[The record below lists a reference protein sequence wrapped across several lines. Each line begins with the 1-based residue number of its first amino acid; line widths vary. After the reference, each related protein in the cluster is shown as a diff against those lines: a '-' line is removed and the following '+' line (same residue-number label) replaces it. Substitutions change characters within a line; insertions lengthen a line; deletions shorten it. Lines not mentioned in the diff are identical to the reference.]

1 MKIKTFSFARAI
13 FACFVILFFCAFTF
27 PAFAVELP
35 RAQLDE
41 SERHFSEAY
50 RRFLGRD
57 YWGALDFLDRALRA
71 NIYFVDYYLMR
82 GLVMNRIG
90 DFGAGRSSL
99 EYYLEVRPMD
109 PTVPRIL
116 AYNIAQRRA
125 LQRIVSTS
133 PLSVQWRL
141 SRVDLQN
148 ELDLGHMRPFS
159 IRGMGK
165 AGMWGKSLFLADT
178 LGDRV
183 IYRKRTAR
191 RTNILEVNS
200 PAVVLPMGDDS
211 FYILST
217 GGRIYY
223 FGAFTDNPYPLIPEL
238 RGVLANTSII
248 DAAMIS
254 EREFV
259 VADTVTREVAFYSL
273 ATLTGVP
280 MPGLPVTART
290 WSWSPPD
297 NGGALFEP
305 VALSAYGG
313 WLAVADRGGGEIF
326 FLNLNN
332 RRDFFSAEI
341 PRPRDV
347 TWSALGELF
356 VINEDGNLFKLG
368 VDFRDRRVEMAD
380 TLESGLTNGWA
391 LFNSPDGDVYCI
403 DISGSR
409 LWKAVPFPDAA
420 LSLGAASLFTPTV
433 TREENVESILLDGT
447 LMSPFRTYSRTS
459 GLVAHVVWNNRAI
472 RAIAEWNDAGS
483 AGRPEVVL
491 FNRPAAPGT
500 VNPAIGS
507 VVVENGRDTRI
518 ALPSVWGA
526 GRGSLTHLIIDSTVD
541 MTPED
546 LNVLTLFCLNNGV
559 ELNVWARSVPSVE
572 LTRAAALTGGR
583 VIFSLVNQ
591 PDLSLP
597 NARVRVR
604 IPLPME
610 LSSSGFPSRS
620 MLSLF
625 LNVGLMHTRN
635 WIPLWPD
642 MFDF

>member
-1 MKIKTFSFARAI
+1 
-13 FACFVILFFCAFTF
+13 
-27 PAFAVELP
+27 
-35 RAQLDE
+35 
-41 SERHFSEAY
+41 
-50 RRFLGRD
+50 
-57 YWGALDFLDRALRA
+57 LRA

-82 GLVMNRIG
+82 GLVMDRIG

-116 AYNIAQRRA
+116 AYNIAQQRA
-125 LQRIVSTS
+125 LQRIISPA

-141 SRVDLQN
+141 ARVDLQN
-148 ELDLGHMRPFS
+148 TFDLGHMRTFS
-159 IRGMGK
+159 VRGMGK

-183 IYRKRTAR
+183 IYRKSTSR
-191 RTNILEVNS
+191 RTNKLAINS

-211 FYILST
+211 FYIVST
-217 GGRIYY
+217 SGRVYY
-223 FGAFTDNPYPLIPEL
+223 FGAFTDDSYPLTPEL
-238 RGVLANTSII
+238 RGVLENTSIT

-259 VADTVTREVAFYSL
+259 VADTVTREIAFYSL
-273 ATLTGVP
+273 ATLTGAP
-280 MPGLPVTART
+280 AIDMPAADGGAMSLPTTQT

-297 NGGALFEP
+297 SGGALFEP

-313 WLAVADRGGGEIF
+313 WLAVADRGGSEIF
-326 FLNLNN
+326 FLNLSN
-332 RRDFFSAEI
+332 RRDFFSTEI

-347 TWSALGELF
+347 TWSTLGELF
-356 VINEDGNLFKLG
+356 VINEDGDLFKLA
-368 VDFRDRRVEMAD
+368 VDFRDERVEAAD
-380 TLESGLTNGWA
+380 RLGSGLTDGWA
-391 LFNSPDGDVYCI
+391 LFSSPDGDVYCI

-409 LWKAVPFPDAA
+409 LWKAIPFPDAA
-420 LSLGAASLFTPTV
+420 LSLGAVSLFAPTV
-433 TREENVESILLDGT
+433 TREENMESFLLDAT
-447 LMSPFRTYSRTS
+447 LMSPFRTYSRAS
-459 GLVAHVVWNNRAI
+459 GLIAHVVWNNRSI
-472 RAIAEWNDAGS
+472 RSFAAWSEAGNTR
-483 AGRPEVVL
+483 RPEFVL
-491 FNRPAAPGT
+491 FNRPVAAGS
-500 VNPAIGS
+500 VSPAINN
-507 VVVENGRDTRI
+507 VIVENGGDIRI
-518 ALPSVWGA
+518 ALPSVWSA
-526 GRGSLTHLIIDSTVD
+526 RRGSLTNLIIDSTVD
-541 MTPED
+541 MTQED

-572 LTRAAALTGGR
+572 LVRAAAITGGK
-583 VIFSLVNQ
+583 VIFSLINQ

-597 NARVRVR
+597 HSRIQIR
-604 IPLPME
+604 IPLPRE

-642 MFDF
+642 MFD